1 MKTYQIYSSIFE
13 GYQAFELA
21 GSCDIHKEY
30 KAAAEWFSNV
40 GDDGFFEP
48 VNRLPKYRWFV
59 EHIENIDADLY
70 YDYGADYFFLVR
82 EVLKNEK
89 EMAE

>member
-1 MKTYQIYSSIFE
+1 MKTYQIYSSILE

-21 GSCDIHKEY
+21 HSCDIHKEY

-40 GDDGFFEP
+40 ADDGEFED
-48 VNRLPKYRWFV
+48 VDSLPKYRWLV
-59 EHIENIDADLY
+59 EHIDNVDADLY

-82 EVLKNEK
+82 EQTGGE
-89 EMAE
+89 

>member
-1 MKTYQIYSSIFE
+1 MKTYQIYSSILE

-30 KAAAEWFSNV
+30 KAAAEWLSNV
-40 GDDGFFEP
+40 ADEGFFEP
-48 VNRLPKYRWFV
+48 VNHLPKYRWFV
-59 EHIENIDADLY
+59 EHIDNIDADLY

-82 EVLKNEK
+82 EVQKNEK